1 MRRSIL
7 TATFFL
13 SILAAPASLAQLVTI
28 SLDMLPQEL
37 VLDRA
42 GSRALLVNGFASRQR
57 LSDGDGETN
66 LVLVDL
72 DTQAVI
78 KKKRFAKQI
87 RAVHMDDQAVYM
99 APAEGTVFYRLARD
113 ELKLTKRLFVDDPI
127 NGFASLPTRA

>member
-1 MRRSIL
+1 MRRIL

-13 SILAAPASLAQLVTI
+13 SILAAPVSLAQLVTI

-37 VLDRA
+37 ILDRA
-42 GSRALLVNGFASRQR
+42 GSRALLVDGYASRQR

-78 KKKRFAKQI
+78 KKKKFAKQI
-87 RAVHMDDQAVYM
+87 RAMHMEIEEHTESRPGPDR
-99 APAEGTVFYRLARD
+99 PFPLRNSLEGLRRGGDTATNVED
-113 ELKLTKRLFVDDPI
+113 
-127 NGFASLPTRA
+127 